1 MTQPAVSRGAGP
13 RGAGPRDAGPRSAGP
28 RGAVPLLLQ
37 LLREPARAASL
48 SLPDWDLLLRQAAA
62 ARLEASLHGLLDEH
76 GLAGTIP
83 APARR
88 HLDWAGV
95 HAERHARAVRF
106 EVAQI
111 GAALAASGANG
122 ANGTPLLLLKG
133 AAYAMAQ
140 LPAGRGRLFS
150 DIDILVPK
158 DQLAQVEAALML
170 HGWATVAQDAYDQRY
185 YRTWMHELPPMKHAR
200 RASVI
205 DVHHAILPET
215 ARLRPDPA
223 KLRAAAVT
231 LPPAPGQPVGQPPLQ
246 VLAPADMVLH
256 SAVHLFYDGE
266 FDHGL
271 RDLLDLHRLLTRF
284 GATPGFWDG
293 LGARAAELELGRPL
307 FYALRYCARLLH
319 TAVPDAVQAAVRA
332 AGPGAALL
340 ALMDALFLRALLP
353 NHRSCADRFSA
364 GARFLLYIRGNWL
377 RMPPMLLT
385 RHLFHK
391 AFISPSKD

>member
-1 MTQPAVSRGAGP
+1 MTAAS
-13 RGAGPRDAGPRSAGP
+13 
-28 RGAVPLLLQ
+28 VPLLLQ
-37 LLREPARAASL
+37 LLRDPARASSL

-76 GLAGTIP
+76 GLAATVP

-88 HLDWAGV
+88 HLDWAAV
-95 HAERHARAVRF
+95 HAGRHARAVRF
-106 EVAQI
+106 EMAQI
-111 GAALAASGANG
+111 GAALAASGV
-122 ANGTPLLLLKG
+122 PLILLKG
-133 AAYAMAQ
+133 GAYAMAQ
-140 LPAGRGRLFS
+140 LAAGRGRLFS

-158 DQLAQVEAALML
+158 ERLAEVEAALML

-185 YRTWMHELPPMKHAR
+185 YRSWMHELPPMKHAR

-223 KLRAAAVT
+223 ALRAAAVPLPQQAG
-231 LPPAPGQPVGQPPLQ
+231 LPPLR

-271 RDLLDLHRLLTRF
+271 RDLLDLHRLLSRF
-284 GATPGFWDG
+284 GETPGFWDA
-293 LGARAAELELGRPL
+293 LAARAVALELDRPL
-307 FYALRYCARLLH
+307 FYALRYGARLLH
-319 TAVPDAVQAAVRA
+319 TGVPDAVQAAIRP
-332 AGPGAALL
+332 AGPGRALL

-353 NHRSCADRFSA
+353 HHRSCADRFSA

-391 AFISPSKD
+391 AFISPRKD